1 MKKTKNIFVG
11 AFALVLAFVLM
22 FNVLPS
28 TGLSGIARADV
39 VTSTS
44 AELSVSVKNNVEYGK
59 SFAVSEVAG
68 YTVTVTSPSGNTAN
82 VNAGSVNANEL
93 GNYTVKYTEDA
104 SQLSYSFNV
113 YCSTE
118 NEYEIKVIGDADIPT
133 VIAKGGSKVL
143 PAAKVGFT
151 DEDGKFVE
159 DTTATVT
166 VSSSESA
173 ASVNPGDTYT
183 FANTGS
189 VYLTYQ
195 ASVAGGSKY
204 VTKTYEVDVQDG
216 FTDDKAPTL
225 SVSGVPSS
233 GNVGMKVTL
242 PVATATDT
250 YDKNVKVK
258 ITVKGL
264 NAQGVYED
272 VKEVTVD
279 DNDIAVSTLDDAV
292 VFDNDSNMSFYPT
305 TTGDYKVTYQAIDDS
320 GNESA
325 EWNYTVKVSDKKAPV
340 MELDKSN
347 CPTVWGMSAVT
358 TLVGNDE
365 NNTSSIVGDAL
376 AIKIPVPEFYD
387 NATAKDDVVL
397 EFRIKDPESNTVI
410 GFSNVN
416 STTSTTTCSMYD
428 YDQNKAVTKTISFDR
443 TNVEAGYF
451 EFNFS
456 AYAMAL
462 SVDDAKNDYNYLGSY
477 TVTYV
482 AKDTLGN
489 RSTETYSIE
498 LKDTYDDTG
507 VITNEFKNVP
517 KYVTVDGETEFTV
530 PAATATSSTD
540 SALSVEYSIVSGGA
554 TLSVDKGETVTVKV
568 ESDNTVIENS
578 NGETLTVDGGVIT
591 VKAVATSKSGNSL
604 TAESSEIRV
613 IAPSES
619 VMFSDVYRELV
630 SDINATVG
638 ELTGLGCFSVAVGN
652 SDNVKYVGVELG
664 VKHADE
670 NGVYVYDNTLEAQV
684 YSVTK
689 DLDSNPLQSKLVVR
703 DINFTPVV
711 AGEHIFEIRVFD
723 INGNSKIYIEKFN
736 VAENADSDIEVSSTV
751 NVTSGSLNKVIT
763 LANSSVTIAKPMFG
777 GESVFEG
784 HETNIAMAYAHT
796 VAGGRFALMG
806 EELTACN
813 TGFYTVTD
821 QVVAIRSNDDRCWD
835 NEDMLMPEKR
845 EVLNNALNA
854 TKKSSTVTIKND
866 ATVMFELQGV
876 MPTYAA
882 LNSTVTVPAATAFTE
897 FGNATDIVVDIK
909 DGNGNTVVKNGNEST
924 WSHSFVASKN
934 TEYTVTYTV
943 KVAGKENETFSYTI
957 MSGDVTSPAFNL
969 VDANGELDT
978 RTSYSVKS
986 GATIKYLTIS
996 GIGVDS
1002 SNESKYTVTK
1012 TIYAPDGTVYTDST
1026 SIDGSYSKYA
1036 ATAGDE
1042 VELTSAGTYT
1052 VKYTMTNKN
1061 NGKTTVKE
1069 IDITVTK
1076 DSGSGVSLAMLSTI
1090 LIIVGVLLI
1099 AAVVFY
1105 LFRFRRV
1112 DTKKKN

>member
-1 MKKTKNIFVG
+1 MKKTKNIFAG

-28 TGLSGIARADV
+28 TGISGIARADQ
-39 VTSTS
+39 VTSTE
-44 AELSVSVKNNVEYGK
+44 AELSVSVKNSVEYGK
-59 SFAVSEVAG
+59 SFAVNSASG
-68 YTVTVTSPSGNTAN
+68 YTVTVTSPSGKTVN
-82 VNAGSVNANEL
+82 VNEGSVEAKEL
-93 GNYTVKYTEDA
+93 GNYTVKYTENT
-104 SQLSYSFNV
+104 SQLSYTFNV

-151 DEDGKFVE
+151 DEDGEFVE
-159 DTTATVT
+159 DSSATVT
-166 VSSSESA
+166 VSSSESTT
-173 ASVNPGDTYT
+173 SVNPGDTYT

-204 VTKTYEVDVQDG
+204 VTKTYEVDVQEG

-264 NAQGVYED
+264 NAQGTYED
-272 VKEVTVD
+272 VKKVTVD
-279 DNDIAVSTLDDAV
+279 DNDIAISALDDAV
-292 VFDNDSNMSFYPT
+292 AFDNDTEMSFYPM

-325 EWNYTVKVSDKKAPV
+325 EWSYTIKVSDKKAPV
-340 MELDKSN
+340 MNLDKDNFPS
-347 CPTVWGMSAVT
+347 VWGMSAVT
-358 TLVGNDE
+358 TLNGNVE
-365 NNTSSIVGDAL
+365 GNTKSIVGDDL

-387 NATAKDDVVL
+387 NATAKDDIVL

-416 STTSTTTCSMYD
+416 SAASTTTCSMYD
-428 YDQNKAVTKTISFDR
+428 YTKNTAETKTISFDK

-451 EFNFS
+451 EFNLS

-477 TVTYV
+477 TITYV
-482 AKDTLGN
+482 AKDALGN

-530 PAATATSSTD
+530 PTATATSSTD
-540 SALSVEYSIVSGGA
+540 SALSVKYSIVSGA
-554 TLSVDKGETVTVKV
+554 NSLPVDKGETVTIKV
-568 ESDNTVIENS
+568 EGGSTYVENEEGTS
-578 NGETLTVDGGVIT
+578 IVVSGGAIV
-591 VKAVATSKSGNSL
+591 VKAVATSKAGNSL
-604 TAESSEIRV
+604 EAESSEIRV
-613 IAPSES
+613 IVPSS
-619 VMFSDVYRELV
+619 SAMFSDVDSNRLV
-630 SDINATVG
+630 RDIDATVG
-638 ELTGLGCFSVAVGN
+638 ESTELGCFRVN
-652 SDNVKYVGVELG
+652 LDNADDVKYVGVELG

-670 NGVYVYDNTLEAQV
+670 KGVYVYDNTFEAQI
-684 YSVTK
+684 YSVAKTVN
-689 DLDSNPLQSKLVVR
+689 SSSVQAALVVR
-703 DINFTPVV
+703 NIKFTPVV
-711 AGEHIFEIRVFD
+711 TGEHLFEIRVFD

-736 VAENADSDIEVSSTV
+736 VNENADSDIEVSSTL

-763 LANSSVTIAKPMFG
+763 LANSSVTIAKPTVN
-777 GESVFEG
+777 GESVFVGQE
-784 HETNIAMAYAHT
+784 NDIAMAYAHT

-821 QVVAIRSNDDRCWD
+821 QVVAVMRNNNFCNDVD
-835 NEDMLMPEKR
+835 NLEWMRQEA
-845 EVLNNALNA
+845 LNNALNA

-882 LNSTVTVPAATAFTE
+882 LNSTVTVPSATAFTE
-897 FGNATDIVVDIK
+897 FGNATDIVVDVK
-909 DGNGNTVVKNGNEST
+909 DSNGNTVVKSENEST
-924 WSHSFVASKN
+924 WTHTFVASKN

-943 KVAGKENETFSYTI
+943 KVAGKENETFSYTV

-969 VDANGELDT
+969 VDANGELDS

-1076 DSGSGVSLAMLSTI
+1076 DSSGGVSLAMLSTI